1 MQFIHA
7 NYRNLAF
14 IGAAAPHLGEP
25 KFPRM
30 GDCRLRPI
38 APVAVPKVDMFSLRC
53 YERRVSGRGICCSWS
68 HKLLSQFDYQLSQ
81 CKQEPKKTSSCSQSS
96 PIVFSTMD
104 GRGLCHPPIFS
115 AIESALVG
123 PHVFGS
129 YSNNGGRWSRTG

>member
-1 MQFIHA
+1 MSEMIV
-7 NYRNLAF
+7 
-14 IGAAAPHLGEP
+14 GEP
-25 KFPRM
+25 KFPPN
-30 GDCRLRPI
+30 GGLTSPADCAGCR
-38 APVAVPKVDMFSLRC
+38 PKVDMFSLRC
-53 YERRVSGRGICCSWS
+53 YERRVSGRGSCCSWS
-68 HKLLSQFDYQLSQ
+68 HKLRSEFDYQLSQ

-129 YSNNGGRWSRTG
+129 YSNNGGTWSRTG